1 MELSSIENA
10 LKNCTL
16 QFNYEIMNE
25 SSTRPVVQYLQIFGT
40 KHNFLCILHK
50 AQEQ

>member
-25 SSTRPVVQYLQIFGT
+25 SSTQPLVQYLQIFGT